1 MNSVDAMER
10 EIRYQV
16 ENLSKL
22 NLPKQTNLGDCMI
35 VGSGDSHVAALIAQF
50 ASNHK
55 VICCN
60 PMDIVL
66 NPEIAKKNHRIYI
79 VSVSGNTKA
88 NILAAKVAKEQKVQT
103 TAITANPESKLAKSC
118 DEIIQFQYKTTGI
131 PTSGTISFTSSM
143 LICLSL
149 VSEVNYLGN
158 LEMIY
163 RETRKEVENLID
175 EEEEKEEEDYN
186 MLEDLSSYIFL
197 GDGILFPVAIYG
209 ALKINEVIGSK
220 SFAYPLEEFYHA
232 PIFSIKRH
240 DKIMILGNKECECD
254 ILTNSRKPL
263 YDKLKELDFSS
274 CYYTNCIRSSN
285 SGNKLSL
292 TDMLLKSILFVQLYV
307 VKQAIERG
315 VKDCYFLQNKD
326 ILKLSSFFIYDMS

>member
-1 MNSVDAMER
+1 MNSVDAMEI

-35 VGSGDSHVAALIAQF
+35 VGSGDSYVAALIAQY

-66 NPEIAKKNHRIYI
+66 NPEIAKNRRIYI

-88 NILAAKVAKEQKVQT
+88 NILAAKVAKGQDVQT

-118 DEIIQFQYKTTGI
+118 DEIIEFQYKNTGI

-143 LICLSL
+143 LSCLSL
-149 VSEVNYLGN
+149 VSEVKYLGN

-163 RETRKEVENLID
+163 RETRNEVGRLID
-175 EEEEKEEEDYN
+175 DDDDYN
-186 MLEDLSSYIFL
+186 ILEDLSSYIFL

-209 ALKINEVIGSK
+209 ALKINEVLGSK
-220 SFAYPLEEFYHA
+220 SFAYPLEEFYHS
-232 PIFSIKRH
+232 PIFSVKRD
-240 DKIMILGNKECECD
+240 DKIMILGNKECD
-254 ILTNSRKPL
+254 IITNSGKSL
-263 YDKLKELDFSS
+263 YDKLEELDFSS
-274 CYYTNCIRSSN
+274 CSYTNCSSN

-292 TDMLLKSILFVQLYV
+292 TEMLLKSILFVQLYV
-307 VKQAIERG
+307 VKQAIKRG
-315 VKDCYFLQNKD
+315 VKDCYFLQDKD
-326 ILKLSSFFIYDMS
+326 MLKLSSFFIYDMS

>member
-1 MNSVDAMER
+1 
-10 EIRYQV
+10 
-16 ENLSKL
+16 
-22 NLPKQTNLGDCMI
+22 
-35 VGSGDSHVAALIAQF
+35 
-50 ASNHK
+50 
-55 VICCN
+55 
-60 PMDIVL
+60 
-66 NPEIAKKNHRIYI
+66 
-79 VSVSGNTKA
+79 
-88 NILAAKVAKEQKVQT
+88 
-103 TAITANPESKLAKSC
+103 
-118 DEIIQFQYKTTGI
+118 
-131 PTSGTISFTSSM
+131 
-143 LICLSL
+143 
-149 VSEVNYLGN
+149 
-158 LEMIY
+158 
-163 RETRKEVENLID
+163 
-175 EEEEKEEEDYN
+175 
-186 MLEDLSSYIFL
+186 MLEDSYIFL

-285 SGNKLSL
+285 SGNKLSS

>member
-1 MNSVDAMER
+1 MNSIDAMEI

-16 ENLSKL
+16 EGLSKL
-22 NLPKQTNLGDCMI
+22 NLPKQTTLGDCMI
-35 VGSGDSHVAALIAQF
+35 VGSGDSYVAALIVQF

-55 VICCN
+55 VIGCN

-66 NPEIAKKNHRIYI
+66 NPEIAKNRRIYI

-88 NILAAKVAKEQKVQT
+88 NILAAKVAKEQDVQT

-118 DEIIQFQYKTTGI
+118 DEIIEFQYKNTGI

-143 LICLSL
+143 LSCLSL

-175 EEEEKEEEDYN
+175 DDDNYDV
-186 MLEDLSSYIFL
+186 LENSSSYIFL

-209 ALKINEVIGSK
+209 ALKINEVFGSK

-240 DKIMILGNKECECD
+240 DKIMILGNKERECD

-307 VKQAIERG
+307 VKQAIGRG

-326 ILKLSSFFIYDMS
+326 ILKLSSFFIYDMSLSDNL